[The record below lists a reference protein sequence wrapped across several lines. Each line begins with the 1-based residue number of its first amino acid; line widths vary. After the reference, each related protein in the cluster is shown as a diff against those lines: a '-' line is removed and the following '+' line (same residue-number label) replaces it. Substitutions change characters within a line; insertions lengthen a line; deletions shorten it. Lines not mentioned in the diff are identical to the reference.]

1 MARSIPTQEVLPA
14 TINDQALGQASAALT
29 LQGQQAEKLMKAYQV
44 TSANPDVLESE
55 IRGYQQSAVE
65 ALFAIGARLLVLR
78 TLTVTG
84 DWLQRL
90 ERLSM
95 VPRTAQ
101 RIMQA
106 TVKFGEREKF
116 HSLGRGKLI
125 ELLALDDETL
135 DVLEQGG
142 DVLELSLDEFAD
154 KSTSELRKIARELKH
169 AAAAKDKLLKKRGE
183 QIDQLQEQLERPFV
197 PAPNSLAQTERE
209 QAQYLALQEAH
220 AGALA
225 TLARLAVVVRDIR
238 MEGDSDALHQAADDA
253 FKHTAKALMEI
264 GTEHGIEL
272 DLEEDV
278 QPAWL
283 RGADIPT
290 AKGRRA

>member
-1 MARSIPTQEVLPA
+1 MARSTPTQDVLPA
-14 TINDQALGQASAALT
+14 TINDQALSQASAALT

-44 TSANPDVLESE
+44 TSANPDILEAE
-55 IRGYQQSAVE
+55 IRGYQQTAVE
-65 ALFAIGARLLVLR
+65 AMFAIGARLLVIR
-78 TLTVTG
+78 QVVSHG
-84 DWLQRL
+84 EWLQRL
-90 ERLSM
+90 EHLSLA
-95 VPRTAQ
+95 PRAAQ
-101 RIMQA
+101 RVMQA
-106 TVKFGEREKF
+106 TVKFGTRDKF
-116 HSLGRGKLI
+116 AALGRGKLI
-125 ELLALDDETL
+125 ELLTLDDEEL
-135 DVLEQGG
+135 DVLEDGG
-142 DVLELSLDEFAD
+142 NVLELDLDDIAK
-154 KSTSELRKIARELKH
+154 KSMTELRKALREARHTIE
-169 AAAAKDKLLKKRGE
+169 AKDKLLKKRGE

-238 MEGDSDALHQAADDA
+238 VEADSDALHQAADDA

-264 GTEHGIEL
+264 GTEHGIAL

-283 RGADIPT
+283 KAADISA